1 MRRKIIAGNWK
12 MNGTQAE
19 TELLIRGLL
28 DSVAPNDRVQV
39 VICPP
44 FTSLETAARHLG
56 ASPIALGGQDMSPHE
71 KGAYTGDISAAML
84 LTVGATYVILGHS
97 ERRQYHAE
105 TDQLINAKARR
116 ALDSGLTPIICVGET
131 LAEREAGSTEQVV
144 GKQVEGTLSGFSAA
158 DLKKTVIAY
167 EPVWAIGT
175 GRTATPEMAEAVH
188 YFVRKNLAGRDQTAA
203 DVVPI
208 LYGGSVNA
216 KNAAGL
222 LAQPNIDGALV
233 GGASLKADE
242 FLAIIKAA

>member
-131 LAEREAGSTEQVV
+131 LAEREAGLTEKVV
-144 GKQVEGTLSGFSAA
+144 GKQVDGTLSGFSAS

-188 YFVRKNLAGRDQTAA
+188 CFVRKNLAGRDRSAA
-203 DVVPI
+203 DVIPI

-222 LAQPNIDGALV
+222 LVKPNIDGALV

>member
-12 MNGTQAE
+12 MNGTLAE
-19 TELLIRGLL
+19 TEALIRVLL
-28 DSVAPNDRVQV
+28 AGASHNERTQV
-39 VICPP
+39 VVCPP
-44 FTSLETAARHLG
+44 FTALETAARLLAG
-56 ASPIALGGQDMSPHE
+56 SPIALGGQDMSPHE

-116 ALDSGLTPIICVGET
+116 ALAAGLTPIVCVGET
-131 LAEREAGSTEQVV
+131 LAEREAGQTEQVV
-144 GKQVEGTLSGFSAA
+144 GKQVEGTLSGFSDG
-158 DLKKTVIAY
+158 DLVRTVIAY

-188 YFVRKNLAGRDQTAA
+188 CFVREKLAAIDQAA
-203 DVVPI
+203 AEIVPI
-208 LYGGSVNA
+208 LYGGSVKADNA
-216 KNAAGL
+216 VRL
-222 LAQPNIDGALV
+222 LTQPNIDGALV

-242 FLAIIKAA
+242 FIAIIKAV

>member
-12 MNGTQAE
+12 MNGTLAE
-19 TELLIRGLL
+19 TEALIRAL
-28 DSVAPNDRVQV
+28 VAGASNNDRAQV

-44 FTSLETAARHLG
+44 FTALETASRLL
-56 ASPIALGGQDMSPHE
+56 ASSHIALGGQDMSPHE

-105 TDQLINAKARR
+105 SDQLINAKAGQ
-116 ALDSGLTPIICVGET
+116 ALAAGLTPIICVGET
-131 LAEREAGSTEQVV
+131 LDEREGGRTETVV
-144 GKQVEGTLSGFSAA
+144 GKQLDGTLAGFAA
-158 DLKKTVIAY
+158 DNLKKIIIAY

-188 YFVRKNLAGRDQTAA
+188 CFVRGKLVALDRTAA
-203 DVVPI
+203 ETVPL

-222 LAQPNIDGALV
+222 LSQPNIDGALV

-242 FLAIIKAA
+242 FIAIIKAA

>member
-1 MRRKIIAGNWK
+1 MRRKVIAGNWK
-12 MNGTQAE
+12 MNGTRAE
-19 TELLIRGLL
+19 TEALVRALLAGIT
-28 DSVAPNDRVQV
+28 PNDRIQV

-56 ASPIALGGQDMSPHE
+56 SSPIALGGQDMSPHE

-144 GKQVEGTLSGFSAA
+144 GKQVDGTLSGFSAA
-158 DLKKTVIAY
+158 DLKKTIIAY

-188 YFVRKNLAGRDQTAA
+188 YFVRAKLAGRDQTAA
-203 DVVPI
+203 DVMPI

>member
-12 MNGTQAE
+12 MNGTLDE
-19 TELLIRGLL
+19 TEALIRGLL
-28 DSVAPNDRVQV
+28 AGDSRNDRAQV
-39 VICPP
+39 VVCPP
-44 FTSLETAARHLG
+44 FTALETAARHLAG
-56 ASPIALGGQDMSPHE
+56 THIALGGQDMSPHE

-116 ALDSGLTPIICVGET
+116 ALDAGLTPIVCVGET
-131 LAEREAGSTEQVV
+131 LAEREAGRTEQVV
-144 GKQVEGTLSGFSAA
+144 GKQVEGTLAGFSAG
-158 DLKKTVIAY
+158 DLKRTVIAY

-188 YFVRKNLAGRDQTAA
+188 CFVREKLSAIDQTAA
-203 DVVPI
+203 EMVPI
-208 LYGGSVNA
+208 LYGGSVKA
-216 KNAAGL
+216 DNAAAL
-222 LAQPNIDGALV
+222 LKQRDIDGALV

-242 FLAIIKAA
+242 FIAIIRAV